1 MSTAN
6 SSEKNGSS
14 TLVDPAVK
22 AWHERGFIHVRLSS
36 GHEVRFPI
44 AGNPR
49 LEHAA
54 PADLNAI
61 ELSPFGIHWPT
72 LDEDL
77 SLAGILKGRYG
88 QR

>member
-1 MSTAN
+1 
-6 SSEKNGSS
+6 
-14 TLVDPAVK
+14 VDPAVK
-22 AWHERGFIHVRLSS
+22 AWHERGFIHVRLAS

-54 PADLNAI
+54 PADLDLI

-77 SLAGILKGRYG
+77 SLAGILEGRYG